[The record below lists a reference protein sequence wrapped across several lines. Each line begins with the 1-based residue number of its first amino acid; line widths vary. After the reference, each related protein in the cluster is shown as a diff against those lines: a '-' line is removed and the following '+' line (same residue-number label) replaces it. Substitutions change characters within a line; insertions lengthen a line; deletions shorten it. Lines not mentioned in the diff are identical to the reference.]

1 MGLEPNR
8 KYMFRV
14 RAENQYGVSEP
25 LTMDDYITAK
35 VLLIL
40 FYFLIAK
47 KLFCPVSTYETYSI
61 CELNL
66 ECLFLKYV
74 VKFFDLSNF
83 FLHKMPSFSFLIL
96 SKIKFL

>member
-35 VLLIL
+35 VLLLL
-40 FYFLIAK
+40 F
-47 KLFCPVSTYETYSI
+47 
-61 CELNL
+61 
-66 ECLFLKYV
+66 
-74 VKFFDLSNF
+74 
-83 FLHKMPSFSFLIL
+83 
-96 SKIKFL
+96 